1 MSKRTTKKTSQIV
14 RDVIASVE
22 GDSSIT
28 VEKFMSI
35 MGHRA
40 QAMGIFILAIA
51 TVVAGAIPGF
61 STIAAVPI
69 IFIALQMALGGQ
81 AVWLPKR
88 IREKH
93 ISSSLMRS
101 SLTRALP
108 TLVWMERLLK
118 PRLTWLTSGICR
130 RLLALVILV
139 LAFVLAL
146 PIPGGNLLP
155 STTITLLSLA
165 ILERDGFLVIATL
178 ALIASL
184 AKIMITMVT
193 QAIHYTR
200 SFF

>member
-1 MSKRTTKKTSQIV
+1 MSQRSKKTSQVV

-22 GDSSIT
+22 GDGSIT
-28 VEKFMSI
+28 VEKFLGI

-40 QAMGIFILAIA
+40 QAMAIFILAIA

-61 STIAAVPI
+61 STVSAVPI
-69 IFIALQMALGGQ
+69 IFIALQMMLGGR
-81 AVWLPKR
+81 AVWLPR
-88 IREKH
+88 SIREKH
-93 ISSSLMRS
+93 ISSALMRN

-118 PRLTWLTSGICR
+118 PRLEWLTSGIFR

-155 STTITLLSLA
+155 STTISLLSLA
-165 ILERDGFLVIATL
+165 ILERDGLLVIATL
-178 ALIASL
+178 TLIGSL
-184 AKIMITMVT
+184 AKIMLAMIT